1 MNGGAADSH
10 TMKRERRRLP
20 RRSLG
25 FRLFALILVPVVFGS
40 GLLIDRLNQGFAQTK
55 RVQQLDLL
63 TRETLTS
70 GRLRALFD
78 LERSS
83 AIGIVRGRAL
93 PNGLNGLNQLL
104 GIDIEGA
111 QVDLHQMV
119 LDARADYEE
128 VAPPTNEF
136 LSLFEERQGLLG
148 RDSKA
153 TINDVDRVYNS
164 LSRLIGDRQ
173 VDLNAEIVRLST
185 AGLGDDQETLVLRDR
200 LMDAQA
206 FNTLVTSLGNQSYL
220 LVTFMADPSSF
231 NDTTKMAYAS
241 AILAE
246 REATEHL
253 RLATEVPSLAMSD
266 QSASARQWREAQE
279 KSMIKFGLSVLAA
292 PDLDIIGS
300 ARLVGN
306 LGLAASV
313 WLKDATPLFRD
324 LSVSVSASVNKLETL
339 SQKRGQRDL
348 LLATSAGAVALLWVT
363 VISYSLIR
371 PLRKLTKRA
380 AHIRDGEFNDAP
392 IGPIGPRE
400 ISVLALTFDQLSHNL
415 QLVARQTE
423 ALGAGRL
430 QDDALRQPL
439 PGSFGASMQRSIE
452 QSMAMTERLAHQARR
467 DAMTGLP
474 NRVAALE
481 RLQEAIDRTAR
492 SGKTVTLL
500 FCDLDG
506 FKVVNDTYGHAVGD
520 QVLKEVANRLLGQ
533 SRDAEMVARLGGDE
547 FVVIAEGIDNP
558 SDAAAFGQRLID
570 AVEHP
575 IQMEDARFHL
585 SCSVGVTLS
594 DVDATPTLLLSQADF
609 AVYEAKRSGK
619 AQVMCFDSSMQAA
632 VDDRF
637 ALESELREALA
648 EGQLELHIQPIVG
661 ADSLTIES
669 AEALLRWSRPGH
681 GLVAPGDFIGVAEE
695 SWLIVDIGK
704 FVINEACRL
713 LSTWQAAGIEI
724 PLAVNVAGRHLV
736 DGDLVGDVQRA
747 LKTHNTP
754 ARLLTIELTE
764 SQLVA
769 DLPRGAAVL
778 TTLRAIGVRV
788 ALDDFGAGYS
798 SLTYLRQLPI
808 DTMKIDRSFVAEL
821 PSNSQSGS
829 IVASLQQLAQS
840 LHLEVVAEGVE
851 TAEQARFLSDL
862 GCTRLQGYHF
872 ARPMPAAD
880 FGAWVARDLDRAR
893 L

>member
-1 MNGGAADSH
+1 
-10 TMKRERRRLP
+10 MKRERRRLP

-40 GLLIDRLNQGFAQTK
+40 GLLLDRLNQGFAQTK

-83 AIGIVRGRAL
+83 AIGIVRARLL
-93 PNGLNGLNQLL
+93 PTGLTGLNQLL
-104 GIDIEGA
+104 GIDIAGA
-111 QVDLHQMV
+111 QLDLHQMV
-119 LDARADYEE
+119 QVAYEAYAR
-128 VAPPTNEF
+128 VAPPTDEF
-136 LSLFEERQGLLG
+136 TSLFQERQGLVDP
-148 RDSKA
+148 DSKA
-153 TINDVDRVYNS
+153 TSDDVKRVYDS
-164 LSRLIGDRQ
+164 LSRLLGHRQ
-173 VDLNAEIVRLST
+173 EESNVEIVRLST
-185 AGLGDDQETLVLRDR
+185 AGLGDDQETTVLRDR
-200 LMDAQA
+200 LIDAQA
-206 FNTLVTSLGNQSYL
+206 FNTLVTSLGNQSFL
-220 LVTFMADPSSF
+220 LVTFMAEPTTF
-231 NDTTKMAYAS
+231 TDTTKMSYAN

-246 REATEHL
+246 RAATERL
-253 RLATEVPSLAMSD
+253 RASTEVPSVVLSD
-266 QSASARQWREAQE
+266 QSESARAWRQAQALA
-279 KSMIKFGLSVLAA
+279 MTKFGLSVEAA
-292 PDLDIIGS
+292 PDLNVIES

-306 LGLAASV
+306 LGLAASN
-313 WLKDATPLFRD
+313 WLKDASPIFIDLSRAVSESVDTLTTRSEERSRRD
-324 LSVSVSASVNKLETL
+324 LRRASI
-339 SQKRGQRDL
+339 
-348 LLATSAGAVALLWVT
+348 AGAVALLWVT

-400 ISVLALTFDQLSHNL
+400 ISALATTFDQLSHNL

-430 QDDALRQPL
+430 QDDTLRQPL

-474 NRVAALE
+474 NRAAALE

-506 FKVVNDTYGHAVGD
+506 FKVVNDAYGHAVGD
-520 QVLKEVANRLLGQ
+520 AVLKEIANRLLGQ

-558 SDAAAFGQRLID
+558 SDAAAFGQRLIE

-594 DVDATPTLLLSQADF
+594 DADATPTLLLSQADF

-637 ALESELREALA
+637 ALESELREALV

-669 AEALLRWSRPGH
+669 AEALLRWNRPGH

-704 FVINEACRL
+704 FVIDEACRL

-808 DTMKIDRSFVAEL
+808 DTMKIDRSFVSEL

>member
-1 MNGGAADSH
+1 
-10 TMKRERRRLP
+10 MKSERRRLP

-40 GLLIDRLNQGFAQTK
+40 GLLLDRLNQGFAQTK
-55 RVQQLDLL
+55 RVQQLNLL

-70 GRLRALFD
+70 GRLQALFD

-83 AIGIVRGRAL
+83 AIGIVRARLL
-93 PNGLNGLNQLL
+93 PTGLTGLNQLL
-104 GIDIEGA
+104 GIDIAGA
-111 QVDLHQMV
+111 QADLHQMV
-119 LDARADYEE
+119 AVAYEAYAQ
-128 VAPPTNEF
+128 VAPPTDEF
-136 LSLFEERQGLLG
+136 TSLFQERQGLVDP
-148 RDSKA
+148 DSKA
-153 TINDVDRVYNS
+153 TSDDVKRVYDS
-164 LSRLIGDRQ
+164 LSRLLGHRQ
-173 VDLNAEIVRLST
+173 EESNAEIVRLST
-185 AGLGDDQETLVLRDR
+185 AGLGDDQETTVLRDR
-200 LMDAQA
+200 LIDAQA
-206 FNTLVTSLGNQSYL
+206 FNTLVTSLGNQSFL
-220 LVTFMADPSSF
+220 LVTFMAEPTTF
-231 NDTTKMAYAS
+231 TDTTKMSYAN

-246 REATEHL
+246 RAATERL
-253 RLATEVPSLAMSD
+253 RASTEVPSVVLSD
-266 QSASARQWREAQE
+266 QSDSARAWRQAQALA
-279 KSMIKFGLSVLAA
+279 MTKFGLSVEAA
-292 PDLDIIGS
+292 PDLNVIES

-306 LGLAASV
+306 LGLAASN
-313 WLKDATPLFRD
+313 WLKDASPIFIDLSRAVSESVDTLTTRSEERSRRD
-324 LSVSVSASVNKLETL
+324 LRRANI
-339 SQKRGQRDL
+339 
-348 LLATSAGAVALLWVT
+348 AGAVALLWVT

-400 ISVLALTFDQLSHNL
+400 ISALATTFDQLSHNL

-430 QDDALRQPL
+430 QDDTLRQPL

-474 NRVAALE
+474 NRAAALE

-506 FKVVNDTYGHAVGD
+506 FKVVNDAYGHAVGD
-520 QVLKEVANRLLGQ
+520 AVLKEIANRLLGQ

-558 SDAAAFGQRLID
+558 SDAAAFGQRLIE

-594 DVDATPTLLLSQADF
+594 DADATPTLLLSQADF

-637 ALESELREALA
+637 ALESELREALV

-669 AEALLRWSRPGH
+669 AEALLRWNRPGH

-704 FVINEACRL
+704 FVIDEACRL

-808 DTMKIDRSFVAEL
+808 DTMKIDRSFVSEL